1 VHKKG
6 PPPKQ
11 KKKESSRMRD
21 SPIAGAVALLFASS
35 VIHANADPLDID
47 FGPYCG
53 PEAKAALTLK
63 ASPDSIK
70 GKVGFAVASLTFPY
84 GVALKTKTEDAA
96 KKFFPHMEL
105 QVGDGRNDASIQSSV
120 VDNFIVQ
127 GVKVLIINAVE
138 KDALAP
144 AVKRAVKAG
153 IKVVEIDRTVGTPVL
168 TTIKAN
174 DLDLGLNAGKELVSV
189 LGGKGNVVEL
199 QGSPSASPTIDRHK
213 GFMQA
218 IADSPGIKVIASEHA
233 DYDQA
238 KGLRVMED
246 ILQRFPKGQIDA
258 LFTHADVMTFGALQ
272 AIKAAGRQ
280 EIKVFSIDG
289 QEAAFQAIQKGEIVS
304 TTVYPVVAPMDVVAA
319 AKALAGESMPE
330 FIKLESPTV
339 TKENVQKFLGT
350 TY

>member
-1 VHKKG
+1 
-6 PPPKQ
+6 
-11 KKKESSRMRD
+11 
-21 SPIAGAVALLFASS
+21 
-35 VIHANADPLDID
+35 
-47 FGPYCG
+47 
-53 PEAKAALTLK
+53 
-63 ASPDSIK
+63 
-70 GKVGFAVASLTFPY
+70 
-84 GVALKTKTEDAA
+84 
-96 KKFFPHMEL
+96 
-105 QVGDGRNDASIQSSV
+105 V
-120 VDNFIVQ
+120 VDNFIVR
-127 GVKVLIINAVE
+127 GVNVLIINAVE

-144 AVKRAVKAG
+144 AVKRAVSAG
-153 IKVVEIDRTVGTPVL
+153 IKVVEIDRTVSTPVL

-213 GFMQA
+213 GFLQA

-238 KGLRVMED
+238 KGLQVMED
-246 ILQRFPKGQIDA
+246 LLQRFPKGQIDA

-289 QEAAFQAIQKGEIVS
+289 QEAAFQAILKGEIVS
-304 TTVYPVVAPMDVVAA
+304 TTVYPVVAPMDVIAA
-319 AKALAGESMPE
+319 AKALAGESMPN

>member
-1 VHKKG
+1 MKY
-6 PPPKQ
+6 
-11 KKKESSRMRD
+11 
-21 SPIAGAVALLFASS
+21 SPVAGAVALVFASS
-35 VIHANADPLDID
+35 IVHANADSLD

-53 PEAKAALTLK
+53 PEAKAALTVK

-84 GVALKTKTEDAA
+84 GVALKNRNEAAA
-96 KKFFPHMEL
+96 KKYFPNMEL

-144 AVKRAVKAG
+144 AVKRAVNAG
-153 IKVVEIDRTVGTPVL
+153 IKVIEVDRTVSTPVL

-174 DLDLGLNAGKELVSV
+174 DIDLGLNAGKHLVSV

-199 QGSPSASPTIDRHK
+199 QGSAAASPTIDRHK

-218 IADSPGIKVIASEHA
+218 VADAPGIKVIASEHA
-233 DYDQA
+233 NYDQA
-238 KGLRVMED
+238 KALQVMED
-246 ILQRFPKGQIDA
+246 ILQRFPKGQINA
-258 LFTHADVMTFGALQ
+258 LFTHADVMTFGAIQ

-280 EIKVFSIDG
+280 DEIKIFSIDG
-289 QEAAFQAIQKGEIVS
+289 EEAAFNAIGKGEMES
-304 TTVYPVVAPMDVVAA
+304 TTVYPVVAPMAVVAA
-319 AKALAGESMPE
+319 AKALAGESVPE

-339 TKENVQKFLGT
+339 TKENLSQFKGT
-350 TY
+350 GF

>member
-1 VHKKG
+1 
-6 PPPKQ
+6 
-11 KKKESSRMRD
+11 MRN
-21 SPIAGAVALLFASS
+21 SPIAGVIALLFASS
-35 VIHANADPLDID
+35 SIYVNAAPAEID

-53 PEAKAALTLK
+53 PEAKEALTMK

-70 GKVGFAVASLTFPY
+70 GKVGFAIASLTFPY
-84 GVALKTKTEDAA
+84 GVALKSRSEEAA
-96 KKFFPHMEL
+96 KKYFPNMEF
-105 QVGDGRNDASIQSSV
+105 QVGDGRNDPSTQSSL
-120 VDNFIVQ
+120 VDSFVVQ

-144 AVKRAVKAG
+144 AVKRAVDAG
-153 IKVVEIDRTVGTPVL
+153 VKVIAVDRTVSTPVL

-174 DLDLGLNAGKELVSV
+174 DIDLGLNAGKHLVSV

-238 KGLRVMED
+238 KGLQVMED
-246 ILQRFPKGQIDA
+246 ILQRFPKGQINA
-258 LFTHADVMTFGALQ
+258 LFTHADVMTFGAIQ

-280 EIKVFSIDG
+280 DEIKVFSIDG
-289 QEAAFQAIQKGEIVS
+289 QEAAFDAVEKGQMVS
-304 TTVYPVVAPMDVVAA
+304 TTVYPVVAPMNIFAA
-319 AKALAGESMPE
+319 AKVLAGEPLPE

-339 TKENVQKFLGT
+339 TKENVKEFKGT

>member
-1 VHKKG
+1 
-6 PPPKQ
+6 
-11 KKKESSRMRD
+11 MRY
-21 SPIAGAVALLFASS
+21 SPMAGSLALLFASS
-35 VIHANADPLDID
+35 SLHVNAEPADID

-63 ASPDSIK
+63 ASPDSVQ

-84 GVALKTKTEDAA
+84 GVAIKNRTEAAA
-96 KKFFPHMEL
+96 KKYFPHMQL

-120 VDNFIVQ
+120 VDNFVVQ

-144 AVKRAVKAG
+144 AVKRAVSAG
-153 IKVVEIDRTVGTPVL
+153 VKVVEIDRTVSTPVL

-174 DLDLGLNAGKELVSV
+174 DLDLGLNAGKRLVSI
-189 LGGKGNVVEL
+189 LGGKGNVVEI
-199 QGSPSASPTIDRHK
+199 QGSASASPTIDRHK
-213 GFMQA
+213 GILQA
-218 IADSPGIKVIASEHA
+218 VAESPGIKVIASEHA

-238 KGLRVMED
+238 KGLQVMED
-246 ILQRFPKGQIDA
+246 LLQRFPKGKIDA
-258 LFTHADVMTFGALQ
+258 LITHADVMTFGALQ

-280 EIKVFSIDG
+280 EIKVVSIDG
-289 QEAAFQAIQKGEIVS
+289 QEAAFDAILKGEIDS
-304 TTVYPVVAPMDVVAA
+304 TTVYPVVAPMDVFAA

-339 TKENVQKFLGT
+339 TKENVQQFKGT

>member
-1 VHKKG
+1 MKQEKS
-6 PPPKQ
+6 PKMR
-11 KKKESSRMRD
+11 KSS
-21 SPIAGAVALLFASS
+21 ILGVLALLFASS
-35 VIHANADPLDID
+35 SIYVSAAPAEID

-53 PEAKAALTLK
+53 PEAKEALTLK
-63 ASPDSIK
+63 ASPDSIT

-84 GVALKTKTEDAA
+84 GVALKNRTEEAA
-96 KKFFPHMEL
+96 KKFFPHMDL
-105 QVGDGRNDASIQSSV
+105 QVGDGRNDPSVQSGL
-120 VDNFIVQ
+120 VDSFIVQ

-144 AVKRAVKAG
+144 AVKRAVNAG
-153 IKVVEIDRTVGTPVL
+153 IKVIEIDRTVNTPVL

-174 DLDLGLNAGKELVSV
+174 DVDLGLNAGKHLVEV

-199 QGSPSASPTIDRHK
+199 QGSASASPTIDRHK

-218 IADSPGIKVIASEHA
+218 IEGSPGIKVLASEHA

-238 KGLRVMED
+238 KGLQVMED
-246 ILQRFPKGQIDA
+246 ILQRFPKGQITA
-258 LFTHADVMTFGALQ
+258 LFTHADIMTFGAIQ

-280 EIKVFSIDG
+280 DEIKIFSIDG
-289 QEAAFQAIQKGEIVS
+289 QQAAFDAISKGHMES
-304 TTVYPVVAPMDVVAA
+304 TTVYPVVAPMDIVAA
-319 AKALAGESMPE
+319 AKALAGEPMPE

-339 TKENVQKFLGT
+339 TKENVKQFNGT

>member
-1 VHKKG
+1 
-6 PPPKQ
+6 
-11 KKKESSRMRD
+11 MRNL
-21 SPIAGAVALLFASS
+21 SIAGAIVLLFTSS
-35 VIHANADPLDID
+35 SLYVRAADVD

-53 PEAKAALTLK
+53 PEAKEALSLK
-63 ASPDSIK
+63 ASPDSIT

-84 GVALKTKTEDAA
+84 GVALKNGTEEAA

-105 QVGDGRNDASIQSSV
+105 QVGDGRNDPSVQSAI
-120 VDNFIVQ
+120 VDNFIVS

-153 IKVVEIDRTVGTPVL
+153 IKVIAVDRTVSTPVL

-174 DLDLGLNAGKELVSV
+174 DLDLGLNAGKSLVSA

-213 GFMQA
+213 GFMEA
-218 IADSPGIKVIASEHA
+218 IANSPGIKVLASEHA
-233 DYDQA
+233 NYDQA
-238 KGLRVMED
+238 KGLQVMED
-246 ILQRFPKGQIDA
+246 ILQRFPKGQINA
-258 LFTHADVMTFGALQ
+258 LFTHADIMTFGAIQ

-280 EIKVFSIDG
+280 DEIKIFSIDG
-289 QEAAFQAIQKGEIVS
+289 QQAAFDAVSKGHMES

-319 AKALAGESMPE
+319 AKALAGEPMPE

-339 TKENVQKFLGT
+339 TKENVKQFNGT

>member
-1 VHKKG
+1 
-6 PPPKQ
+6 
-11 KKKESSRMRD
+11 MRNA
-21 SPIAGAVALLFASS
+21 PIAGVVALLFASS
-35 VIHANADPLDID
+35 CAYVSAAPAEID

-53 PEAKAALTLK
+53 PEAKEALTLK

-70 GKVGFAVASLTFPY
+70 GKVGFAIASLTFPY
-84 GVALKTKTEDAA
+84 GVALKNKTEEAA
-96 KKFFPHMEL
+96 KKFFPNMEL
-105 QVGDGRNDASIQSSV
+105 KVGDGQNDPSVQSGL
-120 VDNFIVQ
+120 VDNFVVQ
-127 GVKVLIINAVE
+127 GVKVLIINAVQ

-144 AVKRAVKAG
+144 AVKRAVNAG
-153 IKVVEIDRTVGTPVL
+153 IKVIEIDRTVSTQVL

-174 DLDLGLNAGKELVSV
+174 DIDLGFNAGKHLVEV

-199 QGSPSASPTIDRHK
+199 QGSPAASPTIDRHK

-218 IADSPGIKVIASEHA
+218 IADSPGIKVIASQNA

-246 ILQRFPKGQIDA
+246 ILQRFPRGQINA
-258 LFTHADVMTFGALQ
+258 LLSHADVMTFGAIQ

-280 EIKVFSIDG
+280 DEIKIFSIDG
-289 QEAAFQAIQKGEIVS
+289 QQAAFDLISKGEMES

-319 AKALAGESMPE
+319 AKALAGEPMPE
-330 FIKLESPTV
+330 FIKLECPTV
-339 TKENVQKFLGT
+339 TKENVKQFNGT